1 MFRETLDE
9 LVTLHGV
16 GRKTAAVVSSNA
28 FGRRDG
34 IAVDTHVGRVS
45 RRLGLTRHADPVKVE
60 RALMRLFP
68 RERWLQVSDVLIFHG
83 RRVCEARRPRCAECA
98 VRGSVPVGASASCDA
113 SGTAAVLSRD
123 GLPLHHRGMTRIEIE
138 LYADRLSRHAERLRD
153 DLEGARM
160 RLGWLRL
167 ESRAREQLGVRDCA
181 VLEAL
186 GVLTSSDEAAERR
199 LVDRRLRQLEVVERF
214 QALVEAEL
222 EGLGS

>member
-1 MFRETLDE
+1 M
-9 LVTLHGV
+9 
-16 GRKTAAVVSSNA
+16 
-28 FGRRDG
+28 
-34 IAVDTHVGRVS
+34 
-45 RRLGLTRHADPVKVE
+45 
-60 RALMRLFP
+60 
-68 RERWLQVSDVLIFHG
+68 
-83 RRVCEARRPRCAECA
+83 
-98 VRGSVPVGASASCDA
+98 
-113 SGTAAVLSRD
+113 SRD
-123 GLPLHHRGMTRIEIE
+123 ALPVHHRGMTRIEIE
-138 LYADRLSRHAERLRD
+138 LYADRLSHHAERLRD

>member
-1 MFRETLDE
+1 
-9 LVTLHGV
+9 
-16 GRKTAAVVSSNA
+16 
-28 FGRRDG
+28 
-34 IAVDTHVGRVS
+34 
-45 RRLGLTRHADPVKVE
+45 
-60 RALMRLFP
+60 
-68 RERWLQVSDVLIFHG
+68 
-83 RRVCEARRPRCAECA
+83 
-98 VRGSVPVGASASCDA
+98 
-113 SGTAAVLSRD
+113 
-123 GLPLHHRGMTRIEIE
+123 MTRIEIE

-222 EGLGS
+222 EGLAGAEASSRSWAPARPAARRPRHTPGTGRPARPSRGPLRCRSISGWSSLRTPHSITTDTGLASALNPLRPKASTSGFPSSSPSP